1 MLSERSSGAELPDLL
16 NQLVGRPRSKLP
28 AAQLRLAALGG
39 REKTSDD
46 AILYPCC
53 SKEDV
58 AMRTTFD
65 FAPLFRSSIGF
76 DRLLDTLEA
85 ASRLTSLDNW
95 PPYDIVRTGEDDYH
109 ISMAVAGLTEDDL
122 TITQEQNM
130 LRVTGQKVGDDEDSR
145 QYLHRGIA
153 GRTFQRRFELADYVK
168 VVGAGLV

>member
-39 REKTSDD
+39 REKTPDD
-46 AILYPCC
+46 VILYPCC

-76 DRLLDTLEA
+76 DRMLDALET
-85 ASRLTSLDNW
+85 ASRVTSVDNW
-95 PPYDIVRTGEDDYH
+95 PPYDIVKTGQDDYH
-109 ISMAVAGLTEDDL
+109 ISVSVAGFNQDDL

-130 LRVTGQKVGDDEDSR
+130 LIVIGQKIGDE
-145 QYLHRGIA
+145 
-153 GRTFQRRFELADYVK
+153 E
-168 VVGAGLV
+168 